1 MNAIALAVATGCV
14 GWRDSAGAGGKEPAG
29 YRAVISD
36 SVFRQTT
43 SPLTVLAIRIEYSHF

>member
-1 MNAIALAVATGCV
+1 MNAIALTVATGCV

-36 SVFRQTT
+36 SVFRQRNGWR
-43 SPLTVLAIRIEYSHF
+43 L

>member
-29 YRAVISD
+29 TVLS
-36 SVFRQTT
+36 F
-43 SPLTVLAIRIEYSHF
+43 LTVYYVRHYHF